1 MNKHIAV
8 VGPTASG
15 KTGLAISIAKAFGGE
30 VVSCDSMQIY
40 KGMNIGTATP
50 DMQERSGVAHHLMDV
65 LEIHQAYS
73 VSDYVKDAK
82 EVCDAIFLRGNI
94 PVFCGGTGLYIDSY
108 LSGVEFGEYENDE
121 NIRNSLM
128 LQANKLGVDVLY
140 DRLCKIDPE
149 AAQKINPENV
159 KRVVRALEVYE
170 STGVTISEWNRRSK
184 INAQKK
190 DCLIIGLDFEDREIL
205 YDRIEKRVDM
215 MLEAGLLDEAE
226 SLYKAGIKNSP
237 TAGQAIGYKEFYPY
251 FENQSSLEECIDV
264 LKKNSRHYA
273 KRQLTWFRRNLDI
286 HWIIRGSDDEKY
298 MINEAFVKIDEYL
311 DRSIN
316 EKF

>member
-50 DMQERSGVAHHLMDV
+50 DVNERSGVVHHLMDV
-65 LEIHQAYS
+65 LDIDKMYS

-82 EVCDAIFLRGNI
+82 EVCDKIFMRGNI

-108 LSGVEFGEYENDE
+108 LSGVEFGEYENDD

-128 LQANKLGVDVLY
+128 LEAKENGIDVLY
-140 DRLCKIDPE
+140 DRLCKVDPE
-149 AAQKINPENV
+149 AAQKIKPENV

-170 STGVTISEWNRRSK
+170 STGITITEWNRRSK

-273 KRQLTWFRRNLDI
+273 KRQLTWFRRNPDI
-286 HWIIRGSDDEKY
+286 YWIIRGCDDEKY
-298 MINEAFVKIDEYL
+298 MIKEAFVKIEEYL
-311 DRSIN
+311 DRSLDEN
-316 EKF
+316 L